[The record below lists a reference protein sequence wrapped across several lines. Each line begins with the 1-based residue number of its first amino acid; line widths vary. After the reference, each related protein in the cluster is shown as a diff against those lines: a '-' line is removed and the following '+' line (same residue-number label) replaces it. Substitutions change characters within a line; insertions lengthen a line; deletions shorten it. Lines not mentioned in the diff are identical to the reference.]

1 MIGLSIRGGSEA
13 RQQRQQILDKVTRE
27 ADAGRR
33 LAIYDRETG
42 LYAHW
47 YHNLRFTEESKR
59 SQRYT
64 RPLSVIVIEVPHS
77 EGFSGRDQMT
87 AYLMNGMR
95 NCDIASHLGDG
106 RYLVYMPETDA
117 EAAQHAA
124 ERIRLHAVGTLSG
137 VSIHGDDGEDLA
149 TLQAIAEARLDET
162 RPGYRP
168 KASEPIADGIIDLR
182 PFKEGDEPKLS
193 PAL

>member
-1 MIGLSIRGGSEA
+1 MIGLGIRGGSEA
-13 RQQRQQILDKVTRE
+13 KQQRQQILDKVTRE

-47 YHNLRFTEESKR
+47 YLNRRFTEETKR

-64 RPLSVIVIEVPHS
+64 RPLSVIVVEVPHS
-77 EGFSGRDQMT
+77 EGFGGRDQMT

-117 EAAQHAA
+117 AAAEHAAQ
-124 ERIRLHAVGTLSG
+124 RIRLHAVGTLTGAS
-137 VSIHGDDGEDLA
+137 VHGDDGADLA

-162 RPGYRP
+162 RPGRAKHEAP
-168 KASEPIADGIIDLR
+168 PTDGIIDLR